1 MSTASIG
8 RATEHRV
15 SRLLQT
21 QGWSQIMRAA
31 ASKGSA
37 DLLMSHP
44 VHGGALLQ
52 VGRASKRLGPAD
64 RDRLVTDAESIG
76 ALLPFATP
84 TFTVPTQLPPLLSC
98 AWNLTR

>member
-1 MSTASIG
+1 
-8 RATEHRV
+8 V

-76 ALLPFATP
+76 ALA
-84 TFTVPTQLPPLLSC
+84 LL
-98 AWNLTR
+98 AVFIPREGVTLWQVTRGKPAEWARWVS